1 VSEGSTNTTNM
12 NAEDHTEEGKN
23 RWSEEAT
30 FLLIET
36 FKDYKHKFDS
46 PMYNKK
52 QVWGMIS
59 NKLKEHNILKSSA
72 KCAEK
77 WRNLKKNY
85 DKVVSE
91 NKKTGNNKHT
101 WKCF

>member
-1 VSEGSTNTTNM
+1 V
-12 NAEDHTEEGKN
+12 EGKN

-59 NKLKEHNILKSSA
+59 NKLKEHNIL
-72 KCAEK
+72 
-77 WRNLKKNY
+77 
-85 DKVVSE
+85 
-91 NKKTGNNKHT
+91 
-101 WKCF
+101 